1 MAVLI
6 GAFLA
11 HLGARG
17 WRRTSFCVMGVTGA
31 IALFFVNLNTLNAE
45 REMATTAALRHA
57 LRHDLFPLYL
67 DQASFHIVRFKLG
80 SRSQSDQIFRVQRH
94 DFKTG
99 KTKLMDLSN
108 KEGYLLINR
117 DFMKYRSRRYY
128 MKEIN
133 LEALG
138 DKLEIVHVVD
148 NPAPSLAYYQ
158 MRLLVFLASL
168 IPNRF
173 LREKITG
180 TGDEILEGRDVVIFS
195 LIPNYAAQH
204 CHQSRVASG

>member
-1 MAVLI
+1 MKTARRRPRRPI
-6 GAFLA
+6 GDARAERNSSPSTGFAAAGLEKSPDRNPRPITA
-11 HLGARG
+11 AKSGAQSRK
-17 WRRTSFCVMGVTGA
+17 
-31 IALFFVNLNTLNAE
+31 IALSDWFGE
-45 REMATTAALRHA
+45 
-57 LRHDLFPLYL
+57 
-67 DQASFHIVRFKLG
+67 KCGLG
-80 SRSQSDQIFRVQRH
+80 GRSQSDRIFQVQRH

-99 KTKLMDLSN
+99 KTELIDLAN

-117 DFMKYRSRRYY
+117 DFMKYGTRRYY

-133 LEALG
+133 LESLG

-180 TGDEILEGRDVVIFS
+180 TGNEILEDKDVAIFS
-195 LIPNYAAQH
+195 LIQN
-204 CHQSRVASG
+204 